1 MAVLCSSK
9 TPELEWQKM
18 MPDSIPALMQRADST
33 DLTWGFIVLGSFP
46 MASVFLAPS
55 IPTAWF
61 ESDNARNDD

>member
-1 MAVLCSSK
+1 
-9 TPELEWQKM
+9 
-18 MPDSIPALMQRADST
+18 MPDSIAGLIQHKDSN
-33 DLTWGFIVLGSFP
+33 DLTWGFIVLGAFP